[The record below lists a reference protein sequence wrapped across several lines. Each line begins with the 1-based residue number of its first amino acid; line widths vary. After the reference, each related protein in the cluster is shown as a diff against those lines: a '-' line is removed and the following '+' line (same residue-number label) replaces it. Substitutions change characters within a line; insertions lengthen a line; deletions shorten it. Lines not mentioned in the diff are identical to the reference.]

1 MDPMHS
7 QEPGDLPEDKSRGQA
22 TANSLL
28 QPWYVPES
36 HFEELPGVMCATDL
50 LVAWEPETAV
60 SPLTEFGTAGVW
72 EAYFQGAAVASA
84 LPKEGAVAVD
94 VAQIEESDEAWDPDA
109 AAAAVECLF
118 GFVHAIERTDIKQ
131 AMLFVAEDYHAFERD
146 IDFDRDALRLWLER
160 MVDEWRGPE
169 LRISLTEIPDPIFHP
184 LGVLIHVTLQ
194 VDYRNKFRDALETLL
209 FGYIVVLDAEPRKE
223 WLIRS
228 LCRIN

>member
-7 QEPGDLPEDKSRGQA
+7 QEPGDLPEDKARGQA

-169 LRISLTEIPDPIFHP
+169 LRINLTEIPDPIFHP

>member
-7 QEPGDLPEDKSRGQA
+7 QEAQELHDDKAPRQA
-22 TANSLL
+22 TANALL
-28 QPWYVPES
+28 QPWYMPES

-50 LVAWEPETAV
+50 LVAWEPDTAV
-60 SPLTEFGTAGVW
+60 SPLTEFGTAGMW
-72 EAYFQGAAVASA
+72 ESYFQGTAAASA
-84 LPKEGAVAVD
+84 PPGESRITVDLP
-94 VAQIEESDEAWDPDA
+94 QIEENDEAWDPDA

-118 GFVHAIERTDIKQ
+118 RFVRAIERTNVEE
-131 AMLFVAEDYHAFERD
+131 AMLCVADDYHAFERD

-169 LRISLTEIPDPIFHP
+169 LRINLTEIPDPIFHP

>member
-1 MDPMHS
+1 MDPIGS
-7 QEPGDLPEDKSRGQA
+7 QEAEKLLDDKTQGKA
-22 TANSLL
+22 TANALL

-72 EAYFQGAAVASA
+72 EAYFQGTAAASA
-84 LPKEGAVAVD
+84 VPRERGVAVE
-94 VAQIEESDEAWDPDA
+94 VEQIEENDEAWDPDA

-118 GFVHAIERTDIKQ
+118 RFMHAIERTDIEQ
-131 AMLFVAEDYHAFERD
+131 AMLCVAEDYHAFERD

-169 LRISLTEIPDPIFHP
+169 LRISLTEIPDPVFHP

>member
-7 QEPGDLPEDKSRGQA
+7 QEAGELDGDNARGQA
-22 TANSLL
+22 PANSLL

-72 EAYFQGAAVASA
+72 ETYFQGSAAATA
-84 LPKEGAVAVD
+84 LPGIAVNV
-94 VAQIEESDEAWDPDA
+94 QEIEENDEAWDPDA

-118 GFVHAIERTDIKQ
+118 RFVHAIERTDVEQ
-131 AMLFVAEDYHAFERD
+131 AILCVAEDYHAFERD
-146 IDFDRDALRLWLER
+146 IDFDRDALKLWLER

-169 LRISLTEIPDPIFHP
+169 LRISMTEIPDPIFHP

>member
-169 LRISLTEIPDPIFHP
+169 LRINLTEIPDPIFHP

>member
-7 QEPGDLPEDKSRGQA
+7 QEAGELDDNNAQGQA
-22 TANSLL
+22 TANALL

-72 EAYFQGAAVASA
+72 DAYFQGTAAATA
-84 LPKEGAVAVD
+84 LPGIAVNV
-94 VAQIEESDEAWDPDA
+94 QEIEEHDEAWDPDA

-118 GFVHAIERTDIKQ
+118 RFVHAIERTDVEQ
-131 AMLFVAEDYHAFERD
+131 AILCVAEDYHAFERD
-146 IDFDRDALRLWLER
+146 IDFDRDALKLWLER

-169 LRISLTEIPDPIFHP
+169 LRISMTEIPDPIFHP

-194 VDYRNKFRDALETLL
+194 VDYRNKFRDALETLR